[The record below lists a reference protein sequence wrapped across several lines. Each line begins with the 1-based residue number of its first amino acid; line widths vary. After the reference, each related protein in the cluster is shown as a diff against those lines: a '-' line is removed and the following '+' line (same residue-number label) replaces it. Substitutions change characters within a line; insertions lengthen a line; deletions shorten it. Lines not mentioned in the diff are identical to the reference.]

1 MIEAISFFFP
11 RIVDILLEN
20 SANPKIK
27 DINSR
32 TPLHY
37 AAKYCDGCPHV
48 VELLLKRYN
57 YKHSHTS
64 CCCLRYSC
72 VMSIVL
78 HVVFL
83 EYFTSL

>member
-1 MIEAISFFFP
+1 M
-11 RIVDILLEN
+11 DILLES
-20 SANPKIK
+20 SANPKIE

-48 VELLLKRYN
+48 VELLLKRYISIVT
-57 YKHSHTS
+57 HPIVVEVILV
-64 CCCLRYSC
+64 LRL
-72 VMSIVL
+72 VL

-83 EYFTSL
+83 KYFTSL